1 MIVLKGVRVG
11 LAVISVAAM
20 TLLFVDFTGTAAH
33 AWPWLAKVQLV
44 PAILAGNL
52 AALALILALT
62 LLLGRVYCSVICP
75 LGILQDAANW
85 LRSRV
90 MTKKAGKL
98 RFNYS
103 PAKTKTRLGVLAVF
117 VVLLALAL
125 TQLLAASIAGLLDPY
140 SAYGR
145 IAAQIFAP
153 VANFFNNL
161 LAAWSES
168 RADNYDFYRVAYAVS
183 APVLAVAI
191 VTLVAVCAMAWRG
204 GRDYCN
210 SICPVGTVLGYLS
223 KCSLLKIEIDTE
235 KCRSCGLC
243 GRACKAKC
251 IDTKAHA
258 VDHTR
263 CVACMD
269 CIGTCRDGAI
279 SYTWRR
285 AKRQPAPAPQKA
297 DEGRRGFLVA
307 AGAIAGAAAMHAA
320 KTDGGL
326 TPLKDK
332 QPARRAV
339 AVVPAGAVSLS
350 HLRSHCTACQLCIQ
364 NCPGRVLKPQMSLE
378 GFMQPALDFTKGY
391 CKPECT
397 ECSRLCPAG
406 AIKPVSEAQKSSI
419 KVGTA
424 VVDPELCLSAS
435 QGEKCGSCE
444 RHCPAGAIMMVKGAN
459 GNLRPTVSEEA
470 CIGCGSCEYHC
481 PVGTVASMKGAGSA
495 IHVEG
500 IMQHRVI

>member
-153 VANFFNNL
+153 VAYFFNNL

-326 TPLKDK
+326 TPSRTSSLPGEPWPWCP
-332 QPARRAV
+332 PA
-339 AVVPAGAVSLS
+339 
-350 HLRSHCTACQLCIQ
+350 Q
-364 NCPGRVLKPQMSLE
+364 
-378 GFMQPALDFTKGY
+378 
-391 CKPECT
+391 
-397 ECSRLCPAG
+397 
-406 AIKPVSEAQKSSI
+406 
-419 KVGTA
+419 
-424 VVDPELCLSAS
+424 
-435 QGEKCGSCE
+435 
-444 RHCPAGAIMMVKGAN
+444 
-459 GNLRPTVSEEA
+459 
-470 CIGCGSCEYHC
+470 
-481 PVGTVASMKGAGSA
+481 
-495 IHVEG
+495 
-500 IMQHRVI
+500 